1 MASAQDDIV
10 ELVEYASQRLAD
22 RMTTL
27 DDDEWAWEP
36 IPGNAEV
43 TIRWR
48 LDHIAHTL
56 GEERNWAWLGA
67 DPVGAPALAPS
78 TSAATAL
85 AAVELATERFLG
97 LARGLGAAADEPI
110 GAVAGPYGD
119 SSKRSLVLHVVDE
132 LVHHAAEAAL
142 LRDLYLAR
150 AVLLS
155 Q

>member
-1 MASAQDDIV
+1 MVSAQDDIV

-22 RMTTL
+22 RMATL

-48 LDHIAHTL
+48 LDHIAEML

-67 DPVGAPALAPS
+67 DVAGAPMLTPA
-78 TSAATAL
+78 TSAAAAL
-85 AAVELATERFLG
+85 AAVELATDRFVE
-97 LARGLGAAADEPI
+97 LARGLGDAADEPI

-132 LVHHAAEAAL
+132 LIHHAAEAAL
-142 LRDLYLAR
+142 FRDLYLAQVTPAPR
-150 AVLLS
+150 
-155 Q
+155 

>member
-1 MASAQDDIV
+1 MVSAQDDIV

-22 RMTTL
+22 RMATL

-48 LDHIAHTL
+48 LDHIAEML

-67 DPVGAPALAPS
+67 DVAGAPMLTPA
-78 TSAATAL
+78 TSAAAAL
-85 AAVELATERFLG
+85 AAVELATDRFVE
-97 LARGLGAAADEPI
+97 LARGLGDAADEPI

-132 LVHHAAEAAL
+132 LIHHAAEAAL
-142 LRDLYLAR
+142 LRDLYLAQVTPAPR
-150 AVLLS
+150 
-155 Q
+155 